1 MNNVS
6 IGCKLGSCPSG
17 PTASI
22 LDQEWMLADGTLIS
36 TRTWPAN
43 RFGAVE
49 KVRLYRWL
57 RDGSTKELFRDAHT
71 DGLSHRDAI
80 RWLEERG
87 AVELADWPR
96 SMPYVDHIGIS
107 QVWRET
113 LREPM
118 AALISAWYDVRGID
132 LPVCEESFV
141 ERWRRE
147 DREHLEKLQ
156 RNAKPSKR
164 IVGGTRRRRNA
175 RRRVNR

>member
-1 MNNVS
+1 
-6 IGCKLGSCPSG
+6 
-17 PTASI
+17 
-22 LDQEWMLADGTLIS
+22 MLADGTLIS
-36 TRTWPAN
+36 TRAWPAN

-49 KVRLYRWL
+49 KVNMRKWL
-57 RDGSTKELFRDAHT
+57 RDGTSIDLFGSKTIA
-71 DGLSHRDAI
+71 GVSHEVAVQ
-80 RWLEERG
+80 WLADHG
-87 AVELADWPR
+87 AVELADWSR
-96 SMPYVDHIGIS
+96 AMPYVDHIGIS

-118 AALISAWYDVRGID
+118 AALISAWYDLRGID
-132 LPVCEESFV
+132 LLVREESFV